1 MVRKKT
7 SRRASSIRIVSGGVA
22 NPLRVNAAEL
32 LRRPGSQKIVELQ
45 APLAELGVTDP
56 QRFDDEAEVAVRLH
70 LEALNDGI
78 VIDGELRV
86 PWHGVCR
93 RCLVET
99 GGVQVSEVHEL
110 YQRVVTDPEAFE
122 IVGDQLDLRDVVREL
137 MLLDVPSTP
146 LCRPDCAGLCLTC
159 GANLNDGPCACAAS
173 PTDPRWSALDQL
185 GDLADPAD

>member
-1 MVRKKT
+1 M
-7 SRRASSIRIVSGGVA
+7 
-22 NPLRVNAAEL
+22 
-32 LRRPGSQKIVELQ
+32 
-45 APLAELGVTDP
+45 
-56 QRFDDEAEVAVRLH
+56 AVRLH

-78 VIDGELRV
+78 VIDGELHV

-93 RCLVET
+93 RCLVDT

-122 IVGDQLDLRDVVREL
+122 IVGEQLDLREVVREL
-137 MLLDVPSTP
+137 ILLDVPSTP

-173 PTDPRWSALDQL
+173 TADPRWSALDQL
-185 GDLADPAD
+185 GDLADPDD

>member
-1 MVRKKT
+1 M
-7 SRRASSIRIVSGGVA
+7 A

-45 APLAELGVTDP
+45 STLADLAVVDP
-56 QRFDDEAEVAVRLH
+56 QRFAADAEVAVKLH

-78 VIDGELRV
+78 VIDGELQV

-93 RCLVET
+93 RCLVDT

-137 MLLDVPSTP
+137 VLLDVPSTP

-159 GANLNDGPCACAAS
+159 GANLNEGPCECAGVPS
-173 PTDPRWSALDQL
+173 DPRWSALDQL
-185 GDLADPAD
+185 RDLADPAD

>member
-1 MVRKKT
+1 M
-7 SRRASSIRIVSGGVA
+7 A

-32 LRRPGSQKIVELQ
+32 LRRPGSQKTVELQ
-45 APLAELGVTDP
+45 APLAELGVIDQ
-56 QRFDDEAEVAVRLH
+56 QRFDHEAEVAVRLH

-137 MLLDVPSTP
+137 ILLDVPSTP
-146 LCRPDCAGLCLTC
+146 LCRPDCAGLCLIC

-173 PTDPRWSALDQL
+173 PADPRWSALDQL